1 MSSKDC
7 DSGRVSASG
16 SDAGFELLGYGLELV
31 AGDADFADELDGE
44 VLGAGVLELGGGDG
58 GVGLRGGRERGAE
71 VGAFLHCVE
80 DRVANFF
87 ADHFAETAVVEEFT
101 ERAVGLNIADF
112 GIEAQL
118 RVVLLDGGREA
129 DGDDGVAGDETLG
142 LLFAESFH
150 TGKTFVVKLH
160 RRDGCGRRGCE
171 RGLLDRDAFA
181 AFVVFV
187 ELRGEERRE
196 IFLQAGEVG
205 GELQAERVGGGSL
218 GQHRDRGGRD
228 DVGLLVFDGEGD
240 FLWRDFEGGVLRLCG
255 RSCRQH

>member
-31 AGDADFADELDGE
+31 AGDADFAGELDGE
-44 VLGAGVLELGGGDG
+44 MLRAGLLELRVGDG
-58 GVGLRGGRERGAE
+58 GVGLGGGRERGAE

-87 ADHFAETAVVEEFT
+87 ADHFAETAGVEEFT

-112 GIEAQL
+112 GIEAKL
-118 RVVLLDGGREA
+118 RVVLLDGGRQA

-142 LLFAESFH
+142 LLLAECFH
-150 TGKTFVVKLH
+150 TGETFVVELH
-160 RRDGCGRRGCE
+160 GRDGGGWRGCE
-171 RGLLDRDAFA
+171 RGLLDRDALA
-181 AFVVFV
+181 AFVVFI

-205 GELQAERVGGGSL
+205 GELEAEGVGGGSF
-218 GQHRDRGGRD
+218 GQHRDRGGSD

-240 FLWRDFEGGVLRLCG
+240 FLWGDLEGGVLRG
-255 RSCRQH
+255 DDCRRH

>member
-1 MSSKDC
+1 M
-7 DSGRVSASG
+7 
-16 SDAGFELLGYGLELV
+16 
-31 AGDADFADELDGE
+31 
-44 VLGAGVLELGGGDG
+44 
-58 GVGLRGGRERGAE
+58 
-71 VGAFLHCVE
+71 
-80 DRVANFF
+80 
-87 ADHFAETAVVEEFT
+87 EEFA
-101 ERAVGLNIADF
+101 ERAVGLDFADF
-112 GIEAQL
+112 GIEAKL
-118 RVVLLDGGREA
+118 CVVLLDGGRQA

-205 GELQAERVGGGSL
+205 GELEAECVGGGSF
-218 GQHRDRGGRD
+218 GEHRDCGGCD
-228 DVGLLVFDGEGD
+228 DVGLLILEGERD
-240 FLWRDFEGGVLRLCG
+240 FLWRDFERSFLRRLSGQCGGKQQTGC
-255 RSCRQH
+255 